1 MRKKR
6 ELESDQHRGHRLAK
20 NAQERRDKADAENT
34 ALDAAV
40 RRSIQDF
47 GA

>member
-6 ELESDQHRGHRLAK
+6 AQESDEQRSHRLE
-20 NAQERRDKADAENT
+20 QSAESRKDEASAEDR

-40 RRSIQDF
+40 RRSIKQF

>member
-6 ELESDQHRGHRLAK
+6 DLETDEQRTKRAARHAR
-20 NAQERRDKADAENT
+20 ERIETASAEDR

-40 RRSIQDF
+40 RRSIHQH
-47 GA
+47 GP

>member
-6 ELESDQHRGHRLAK
+6 DLESDQNRKDRLAK
-20 NAQERRDKADAENT
+20 NAQERRDDACTEDR

-40 RRSIQDF
+40 RQSIKQF